1 VKCCY
6 VTHSSNLVQN
16 APHRHLPT
24 SSAHLLEITGLQI
37 PRDPRQP
44 DRYSTQ
50 FLAHAHL
57 TPQPTRLRESKRQVQ
72 HIVLVVARLLHLV
85 EHGLVVH
92 DDVARAAGAGTAA
105 RAFHLQ
111 VVGLRNV
118 EQVGAVGD
126 SEGVRLRVFVDEC
139 YCASAGC

>member
-1 VKCCY
+1 MLHIHQILYKTPPI
-6 VTHSSNLVQN
+6 VTF
-16 APHRHLPT
+16 PPPLPT
-24 SSAHLLEITGLQI
+24 YLKSLACKFLVILGNLTVIPLSSLLM
-37 PRDPRQP
+37 
-44 DRYSTQ
+44 
-50 FLAHAHL
+50 H
-57 TPQPTRLRESKRQVQ
+57 QPTRLRESKRQVQ

-126 SEGVRLRVFVDEC
+126 GEGVRLRVFIDEC